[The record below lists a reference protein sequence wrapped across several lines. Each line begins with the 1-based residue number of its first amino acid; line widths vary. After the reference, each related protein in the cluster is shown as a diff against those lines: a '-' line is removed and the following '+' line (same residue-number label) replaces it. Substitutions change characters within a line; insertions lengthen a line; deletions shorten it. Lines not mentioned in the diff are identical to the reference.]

1 MNSLSYLFKALPW
14 LGFFTAVVLSWYFYL
29 KARNKERMARI
40 EKGLDVPAIKSEQE
54 INTRG
59 PWLKIGILLTGIALG
74 ITIAS
79 IIVINID
86 GMYLKIPFQ
95 ALMLICGL
103 LFGGISMIIAHFV
116 DRPAGK

>member
-1 MNSLSYLFKALPW
+1 MTTLSYLFKALPW
-14 LGFFTAVVLSWYFYL
+14 LGFFTAIVLSWYFYL
-29 KARNKERMARI
+29 KARSKERLARI
-40 EKGLDVPAIKSEQE
+40 EKGMDMPGINYVPEVK
-54 INTRG
+54 TKG

-74 ITIAS
+74 IAVAS
-79 IIVINID
+79 VLVINID

-116 DRPAGK
+116 DRPADN